1 MAILIILL
9 IFSAVSTSVFRSSA
23 NIFDSALRNLFL
35 SLSPLI
41 SSSNSSWTES
51 EIVGKK
57 SRTPSVASLSYFLLL
72 KRPLALCWFL
82 QTIWPGFPYPWTWRI
97 NFLLILLGYRLTCFD
112 TFFCCLFCCE
122 RLKNAVCWSF
132 FTLKKWFFGADF
144 SLCALCF
151 FLFVF

>member
-9 IFSAVSTSVFRSSA
+9 IFSAVSTFVFRSSA
-23 NIFDSALRNLFL
+23 NIFDSVLKNLFL

-82 QTIWPGFPYPWTWRI
+82 QTIWPGFPYPWTRRI
-97 NFLLILLGYRLTCFD
+97 NFLLIFLGYRLTCFD

-122 RLKNAVCWSF
+122 GLKNTVFWSF
-132 FTLKKWFFGADF
+132 FILKKWFFGLILVYVRF
-144 SLCALCF
+144 VF